1 MAEVIKMPRLSDT
14 MTEGVVAKWHK
25 KVGDVVKEG
34 DLLADIETD
43 KATMEFEAF
52 QEGVLLHIGVN
63 ESESAPVDSI
73 LAILGEKG
81 EQIDSL
87 LSQENISEEKIDKK
101 KEETV
106 EVEVEKNDLDK
117 KAVTE
122 EDSQIDE
129 KINYNKV
136 KASPLAKKMAK
147 EKGLDINQIQGSGE
161 NGRIIKRDLENIDI
175 QQSNFSNREDFIS
188 KQPISQ
194 MRKVIANRLS
204 ESKFSSPHF
213 YLTSEID
220 VENLMSLRQNVN
232 KSLDTKISF
241 NDIIIK
247 AVAFSL
253 SKHRNINISWGEDHI
268 ILNENINIGVA
279 IAVDEGLLVP
289 VIRDAD
295 KQNILDI
302 SQKIKEFAEK
312 AKNKKLGLDELSG
325 NTFTVSNLGMFGI
338 DEFTAIINPP
348 DACILAVGAIK
359 QRPVVKNNEIVVGH
373 TMKVTLSSD
382 HRLVDGA
389 EGAKFLKTLKTVL
402 ESPFLM
408 I

>member
-14 MTEGVVAKWHK
+14 MTDGVVAKWHK

-52 QEGVLLHIGVN
+52 QEGVLLHIGVA
-63 ESESAPVDSI
+63 ETESAPVDSI

-81 EQIDSL
+81 EDVSNLLDSNN
-87 LSQENISEEKIDKK
+87 ESEETPK
-101 KEETV
+101 KEE
-106 EVEVEKNDLDK
+106 KNISSPANNSYNSSFETPK
-117 KAVTE
+117 KSA
-122 EDSQIDE
+122 DNLLI
-129 KINYNKV
+129 
-136 KASPLAKKMAK
+136 KASPLAKKIAK
-147 EKGLDINQIQGSGE
+147 EKGIDISQIKGSGE
-161 NGRIIKRDLENIDI
+161 NGRIIKRDLN
-175 QQSNFSNREDFIS
+175 NFNTKTTEEKIVSTNDMTM
-188 KQPISQ
+188 QPLSQ
-194 MRKVIANRLS
+194 MRKTIASRLS
-204 ESKFSSPHF
+204 QSKFTAPHF
-213 YLTSEID
+213 YLTSEVD
-220 VENLMSLRQNVN
+220 VENLISLRQNIN
-232 KSLDTKISF
+232 QTLDEKISF

-253 SKHRNINISWGEDHI
+253 RKHPNINVSWSEDNI

-289 VIRDAD
+289 VIKNAD
-295 KQNILDI
+295 KNSILDI
-302 SQKIKEFAEK
+302 SNKIKDFAERSR
-312 AKNKKLGLDELSG
+312 NKKINLEELSG

-359 QRPVVKNNEIVVGH
+359 QKPIVKNNEIAIGNI
-373 TMKVTLSSD
+373 MKVTLSSD

>member
-14 MTEGVVAKWHK
+14 MTDGVVAKWHK

-52 QEGVLLHIGVN
+52 QEGVLLHIGVA
-63 ESESAPVDSI
+63 ETESAPVDSI

-81 EQIDSL
+81 EDVSNLLDSNN
-87 LSQENISEEKIDKK
+87 ESEETPK
-101 KEETV
+101 KEE
-106 EVEVEKNDLDK
+106 KNISSPANNSYNSSFETPK
-117 KAVTE
+117 KST
-122 EDSQIDE
+122 DNLLI
-129 KINYNKV
+129 
-136 KASPLAKKMAK
+136 KASPLAKKIAK
-147 EKGLDINQIQGSGE
+147 EKGIDISQIKGSGE
-161 NGRIIKRDLENIDI
+161 NGRIIKRDLN
-175 QQSNFSNREDFIS
+175 NFNTKTTEEKIVSTNDMTM
-188 KQPISQ
+188 QPLSQ
-194 MRKVIANRLS
+194 MRKTIASRLS
-204 ESKFSSPHF
+204 QSKFTAPHF
-213 YLTSEID
+213 YLTSEVD
-220 VENLMSLRQNVN
+220 VENLISLRQNIN
-232 KSLDTKISF
+232 QTLDEKISF

-253 SKHRNINISWGEDHI
+253 RKHPNINVSWSEDNI

-289 VIRDAD
+289 VIKNAD
-295 KQNILDI
+295 KNSILDI
-302 SQKIKEFAEK
+302 SNKIKDFAERSR
-312 AKNKKLGLDELSG
+312 NKKINLEELSG

-359 QRPVVKNNEIVVGH
+359 QKPIVKNNEIAIGNI
-373 TMKVTLSSD
+373 MKVTLSSD

>member
-14 MTEGVVAKWHK
+14 MTDGVVAKWHK

-52 QEGVLLHIGVN
+52 QEGVLLHIGVA
-63 ESESAPVDSI
+63 ETESAPVDSI

-81 EQIDSL
+81 EDVSNLLDSNN
-87 LSQENISEEKIDKK
+87 ESEETPK
-101 KEETV
+101 KEE
-106 EVEVEKNDLDK
+106 KNISSPANNSDNSSFETPK
-117 KAVTE
+117 KSA
-122 EDSQIDE
+122 DNLLI
-129 KINYNKV
+129 
-136 KASPLAKKMAK
+136 KASPLAKKIAK
-147 EKGLDINQIQGSGE
+147 EKGIDISQIKGSGE
-161 NGRIIKRDLENIDI
+161 NGRIIKRDLN
-175 QQSNFSNREDFIS
+175 NFNTKNTEEKIVSTNDMTM
-188 KQPISQ
+188 QPLSQ
-194 MRKVIANRLS
+194 MRKTIASRLS
-204 ESKFSSPHF
+204 QSKFTAPHF
-213 YLTSEID
+213 YLTSEVD
-220 VENLMSLRQNVN
+220 VENLISLRQNIN
-232 KSLDTKISF
+232 QTLDEKISF

-253 SKHRNINISWGEDHI
+253 RKHPNINVSWSEDNI

-289 VIRDAD
+289 VIKNAD
-295 KQNILDI
+295 KNSILDI
-302 SQKIKEFAEK
+302 SNKIKDFAERSR
-312 AKNKKLGLDELSG
+312 NKKINLEELSG

-359 QRPVVKNNEIVVGH
+359 QKPIVKNNEIAIGNI
-373 TMKVTLSSD
+373 MKVTLSSD

>member
-14 MTEGVVAKWHK
+14 MTDGVVAKWHK

-52 QEGVLLHIGVN
+52 QEGVLLHIGVA
-63 ESESAPVDSI
+63 ETESAPVDSI

-81 EQIDSL
+81 EDVSNLLDSNN
-87 LSQENISEEKIDKK
+87 ESEETPK
-101 KEETV
+101 KEE
-106 EVEVEKNDLDK
+106 KNISSPANNSDNSSFETPK
-117 KAVTE
+117 KSA
-122 EDSQIDE
+122 DNLLI
-129 KINYNKV
+129 
-136 KASPLAKKMAK
+136 KASPLAKKIAK
-147 EKGLDINQIQGSGE
+147 EKGIDISQIKGSGE
-161 NGRIIKRDLENIDI
+161 NGRIIKRDLNNFNTKTTEEKID
-175 QQSNFSNREDFIS
+175 STNDMTM
-188 KQPISQ
+188 QPLSQ
-194 MRKVIANRLS
+194 MRKTIASRLS
-204 ESKFSSPHF
+204 QSKFTAPHF
-213 YLTSEID
+213 YLTSEVD
-220 VENLMSLRQNVN
+220 VENLISLRKNINQT
-232 KSLDTKISF
+232 LDEKISF

-253 SKHRNINISWGEDHI
+253 RKHPNINVSWSEDNI

-289 VIRDAD
+289 VIKNAD
-295 KQNILDI
+295 KNSILDI
-302 SQKIKEFAEK
+302 SNKIKDFAERSR
-312 AKNKKLGLDELSG
+312 NKKINLEELSG

-359 QRPVVKNNEIVVGH
+359 QKPIVKNNEIAIGNI
-373 TMKVTLSSD
+373 MKVTLSSD

>member
-14 MTEGVVAKWHK
+14 MTDGVVAKWHK

-52 QEGVLLHIGVN
+52 QEGVLLHIGVA
-63 ESESAPVDSI
+63 ETESAPVDSI

-81 EQIDSL
+81 EDVSNLLDSNN
-87 LSQENISEEKIDKK
+87 ESEETPK
-101 KEETV
+101 KEE
-106 EVEVEKNDLDK
+106 KNISSPANNSDNSSFETPK
-117 KAVTE
+117 KSA
-122 EDSQIDE
+122 DNLLI
-129 KINYNKV
+129 
-136 KASPLAKKMAK
+136 KASPLAKKIAK
-147 EKGLDINQIQGSGE
+147 EKGIDISQIKGSGE
-161 NGRIIKRDLENIDI
+161 NGRIIKRDLN
-175 QQSNFSNREDFIS
+175 NFNTKTTQEKIVSTNDMIM
-188 KQPISQ
+188 QPLSQ
-194 MRKVIANRLS
+194 MRKTIASRLS
-204 ESKFSSPHF
+204 QSKFTAPHF
-213 YLTSEID
+213 YLTSEVD
-220 VENLMSLRQNVN
+220 VENLISLRQNIN
-232 KSLDTKISF
+232 QTLDEKISF

-253 SKHRNINISWGEDHI
+253 RKHPNINVSWSEDNI

-289 VIRDAD
+289 VIKNAD
-295 KQNILDI
+295 KNSILDI
-302 SQKIKEFAEK
+302 SNKIKDFAERSR
-312 AKNKKLGLDELSG
+312 NKKINLEELSG
-325 NTFTVSNLGMFGI
+325 NTFTVSNLGMFGN

-359 QRPVVKNNEIVVGH
+359 QKPIVKNNEIAIGNI
-373 TMKVTLSSD
+373 MKVTLSSD

>member
-87 LSQENISEEKIDKK
+87 LSQQNISEENIDKN
-101 KEETV
+101 KEET
-106 EVEVEKNDLDK
+106 VEVEKNDLDK
-117 KAVTE
+117 KHIVE
-122 EDSQIDE
+122 EDSQIDK
-129 KINYNKV
+129 KINYNKL
-136 KASPLAKKMAK
+136 KASPLAKKIAK

-175 QQSNFSNREDFIS
+175 QRSNFSNREDFIS

-302 SQKIKEFAEK
+302 SRKIKEFAEK

-359 QRPVVKNNEIVVGH
+359 QKPVVKNNEIVVGH

>member
-14 MTEGVVAKWHK
+14 MTDGVVAKWHK

-52 QEGVLLHIGVN
+52 QEGVLLHIGVA
-63 ESESAPVDSI
+63 ETESAPVDSI

-81 EQIDSL
+81 EDVSNLLDSNN
-87 LSQENISEEKIDKK
+87 ESEETPK
-101 KEETV
+101 KEE
-106 EVEVEKNDLDK
+106 KNISSPANNSDNSSFETPK
-117 KAVTE
+117 KSA
-122 EDSQIDE
+122 DNLQI
-129 KINYNKV
+129 
-136 KASPLAKKMAK
+136 KASPLAKKIAK
-147 EKGLDINQIQGSGE
+147 EKGIDISQIKGSGE
-161 NGRIIKRDLENIDI
+161 NGRIIKRDLN
-175 QQSNFSNREDFIS
+175 NFNTKNTEEKIVSTNDMTM
-188 KQPISQ
+188 QPLSQ
-194 MRKVIANRLS
+194 MRKTIASRLS
-204 ESKFSSPHF
+204 QSKFTAPHF
-213 YLTSEID
+213 YLTSEVD
-220 VENLMSLRQNVN
+220 VENLISLRQNIN
-232 KSLDTKISF
+232 QTLDEKISF

-253 SKHRNINISWGEDHI
+253 RKHPNINVSWSEDNI

-289 VIRDAD
+289 VIKNAD
-295 KQNILDI
+295 KNSILDI
-302 SQKIKEFAEK
+302 SNKIKDFAERSR
-312 AKNKKLGLDELSG
+312 NKKINLEELSG

-359 QRPVVKNNEIVVGH
+359 QKPIVKNNEIAIGNI
-373 TMKVTLSSD
+373 MKVTLSSD

>member
-14 MTEGVVAKWHK
+14 MTDGVVAKWHK

-52 QEGVLLHIGVN
+52 QEGVLLHIGVA
-63 ESESAPVDSI
+63 ETESAPVDSI

-81 EQIDSL
+81 EDVSNLLDSNN
-87 LSQENISEEKIDKK
+87 ESEETPK
-101 KEETV
+101 KEE
-106 EVEVEKNDLDK
+106 KNISSPANNSDNSSFETPK
-117 KAVTE
+117 KSA
-122 EDSQIDE
+122 DNLLI
-129 KINYNKV
+129 
-136 KASPLAKKMAK
+136 KASPLAKKIAK
-147 EKGLDINQIQGSGE
+147 EKGIDISQIKGSGE
-161 NGRIIKRDLENIDI
+161 NGRIIKRDLN
-175 QQSNFSNREDFIS
+175 NFNTKTTEEKIVSTNDMTM
-188 KQPISQ
+188 QPLSQ
-194 MRKVIANRLS
+194 MRKTIASRLS
-204 ESKFSSPHF
+204 QSKFTAPHF
-213 YLTSEID
+213 YLTSEVD
-220 VENLMSLRQNVN
+220 VENLISLRQNIN
-232 KSLDTKISF
+232 QTLDEKISF

-253 SKHRNINISWGEDHI
+253 RKHPNINVSWSEDNI

-289 VIRDAD
+289 VINNAD
-295 KQNILDI
+295 KNSILDI
-302 SQKIKEFAEK
+302 SNKIKDFAERSR
-312 AKNKKLGLDELSG
+312 NKKINLEELSG

-359 QRPVVKNNEIVVGH
+359 QKPIVKNNEIAIGNI
-373 TMKVTLSSD
+373 MKVTLSSD

>member
-14 MTEGVVAKWHK
+14 MTDGVVAKWHK

-52 QEGVLLHIGVN
+52 QEGVLLHIGVA
-63 ESESAPVDSI
+63 ETESAPVDSI

-81 EQIDSL
+81 EDVSNLLDSNN
-87 LSQENISEEKIDKK
+87 ESEETPK
-101 KEETV
+101 KEE
-106 EVEVEKNDLDK
+106 KNISSPANNSSFETPK
-117 KAVTE
+117 KSA
-122 EDSQIDE
+122 DNLLI
-129 KINYNKV
+129 
-136 KASPLAKKMAK
+136 KASPLAKKIAK
-147 EKGLDINQIQGSGE
+147 EKGIDISQIKGSGE
-161 NGRIIKRDLENIDI
+161 NGRIIKRDLN
-175 QQSNFSNREDFIS
+175 NFNTKTTEEKIVSTNDMTM
-188 KQPISQ
+188 QPLSQ
-194 MRKVIANRLS
+194 MRKTIASRLS
-204 ESKFSSPHF
+204 QSKFTAPHF
-213 YLTSEID
+213 YLTSEVD
-220 VENLMSLRQNVN
+220 VENLISLRQNIN
-232 KSLDTKISF
+232 QTLDEKISF

-253 SKHRNINISWGEDHI
+253 RKHPNINVSWSEDNI

-289 VIRDAD
+289 VIKNAD
-295 KQNILDI
+295 KNSILDI
-302 SQKIKEFAEK
+302 SNKIKDFAERSR
-312 AKNKKLGLDELSG
+312 NKKINLEELSG

-359 QRPVVKNNEIVVGH
+359 QKPIVKNNEIAIGNI
-373 TMKVTLSSD
+373 MKVTLSSD

-389 EGAKFLKTLKTVL
+389 AGAKFLKTLKTVL

>member
-14 MTEGVVAKWHK
+14 MTDGVVAKWHK

-52 QEGVLLHIGVN
+52 QEGVLLHIGVA
-63 ESESAPVDSI
+63 ETESAPVDSI

-81 EQIDSL
+81 EDVSNLLDSNNE
-87 LSQENISEEKIDKK
+87 SKETPK
-101 KEETV
+101 KEE
-106 EVEVEKNDLDK
+106 KNISSPANNSYNSSFETPK
-117 KAVTE
+117 KSA
-122 EDSQIDE
+122 DNLLI
-129 KINYNKV
+129 
-136 KASPLAKKMAK
+136 KASPLAKKIAK
-147 EKGLDINQIQGSGE
+147 EKGIDISQIKGSGE
-161 NGRIIKRDLENIDI
+161 NGRIIKRDLN
-175 QQSNFSNREDFIS
+175 NFNTKTTEEKIVSTNDMTM
-188 KQPISQ
+188 QPLSQ
-194 MRKVIANRLS
+194 MRKTIASRLS
-204 ESKFSSPHF
+204 QSKFTAPHF
-213 YLTSEID
+213 YLTSEVD
-220 VENLMSLRQNVN
+220 VENLISLRQNIN
-232 KSLDTKISF
+232 QTLDEKISF

-253 SKHRNINISWGEDHI
+253 RKHPNINVSWSEDNI

-289 VIRDAD
+289 VIKNAD
-295 KQNILDI
+295 KNSILDI
-302 SQKIKEFAEK
+302 SNKIKDFAERSR
-312 AKNKKLGLDELSG
+312 NKKINLEELSG

-359 QRPVVKNNEIVVGH
+359 QKPIVKNNEIAIGNI
-373 TMKVTLSSD
+373 MKVTLSSD

>member
-14 MTEGVVAKWHK
+14 MTDGVVAKWHK

-52 QEGVLLHIGVN
+52 QEGVLLHIGVA
-63 ESESAPVDSI
+63 ETESAPVDSI

-81 EQIDSL
+81 EDVSNLLDSNN
-87 LSQENISEEKIDKK
+87 ESEETPK
-101 KEETV
+101 KEE
-106 EVEVEKNDLDK
+106 KNISSPANNSDNSSFETPK
-117 KAVTE
+117 KSV
-122 EDSQIDE
+122 DNLLI
-129 KINYNKV
+129 
-136 KASPLAKKMAK
+136 KASPLAKKIAK
-147 EKGLDINQIQGSGE
+147 EKGIDISQIKGSGE
-161 NGRIIKRDLENIDI
+161 NGRIIKRDLN
-175 QQSNFSNREDFIS
+175 NFNTKTTEEKIVSTNDMTM
-188 KQPISQ
+188 QPLSQ
-194 MRKVIANRLS
+194 MRKTIASRLS
-204 ESKFSSPHF
+204 QSKFTAPHF
-213 YLTSEID
+213 YLTSEVD
-220 VENLMSLRQNVN
+220 VENLISLRQNIN
-232 KSLDTKISF
+232 QTLDEKISF

-253 SKHRNINISWGEDHI
+253 RKHPNINVSWSEDNI

-289 VIRDAD
+289 VIKNAD
-295 KQNILDI
+295 KNSILDI
-302 SQKIKEFAEK
+302 SNKIKDFAERSR
-312 AKNKKLGLDELSG
+312 NKKINLEELSG

-359 QRPVVKNNEIVVGH
+359 QKPIVKNNEIAIGNI
-373 TMKVTLSSD
+373 MKVTLSSD

>member
-14 MTEGVVAKWHK
+14 MTDGVVAKWHK

-52 QEGVLLHIGVN
+52 QEGVLLHIGVA
-63 ESESAPVDSI
+63 ETESAPVDSI

-81 EQIDSL
+81 EDVSNLLDSNN
-87 LSQENISEEKIDKK
+87 ESEETPK
-101 KEETV
+101 KEE
-106 EVEVEKNDLDK
+106 KNISSPANNSYNSSFETPK
-117 KAVTE
+117 KSA
-122 EDSQIDE
+122 DNLLI
-129 KINYNKV
+129 
-136 KASPLAKKMAK
+136 KASPLAKKIAK
-147 EKGLDINQIQGSGE
+147 EKGIDISQIRGSGE
-161 NGRIIKRDLENIDI
+161 NGRIIKRDLN
-175 QQSNFSNREDFIS
+175 NFNTKTTEEKIVSTNDMTM
-188 KQPISQ
+188 QPLSQ
-194 MRKVIANRLS
+194 MRKTIASRLS
-204 ESKFSSPHF
+204 QSKFTAPHF
-213 YLTSEID
+213 YLTSEVD
-220 VENLMSLRQNVN
+220 VENLISLRQNIN
-232 KSLDTKISF
+232 QTLDEKISF

-253 SKHRNINISWGEDHI
+253 RKHPNINVSWSEDNI

-289 VIRDAD
+289 VIKNAD
-295 KQNILDI
+295 KNSILDI
-302 SQKIKEFAEK
+302 SNKIKDFAERSR
-312 AKNKKLGLDELSG
+312 NKKINLEELSG

-348 DACILAVGAIK
+348 DACILAIGAIK
-359 QRPVVKNNEIVVGH
+359 QKPIVKNNEIAIGNI
-373 TMKVTLSSD
+373 MKVTLSSD

>member
-14 MTEGVVAKWHK
+14 MTDGVVAKWHK

-52 QEGVLLHIGVN
+52 QEGVLLHIGVA
-63 ESESAPVDSI
+63 ETESAPVDSI

-81 EQIDSL
+81 EDVSNLLDSNN
-87 LSQENISEEKIDKK
+87 ESEETPK
-101 KEETV
+101 KEE
-106 EVEVEKNDLDK
+106 KNISSPANNSDNSSFETPK
-117 KAVTE
+117 KSA
-122 EDSQIDE
+122 DNLLI
-129 KINYNKV
+129 
-136 KASPLAKKMAK
+136 KASPLAKKIAK
-147 EKGLDINQIQGSGE
+147 EKGIDISQIKGSGE
-161 NGRIIKRDLENIDI
+161 NGRIIKRDLN
-175 QQSNFSNREDFIS
+175 NFNTKNTEEKIVSTNDMTM
-188 KQPISQ
+188 QPLSQ
-194 MRKVIANRLS
+194 MRKTIASRLS
-204 ESKFSSPHF
+204 QSKFTAPHF
-213 YLTSEID
+213 YLTSEVD
-220 VENLMSLRQNVN
+220 VENLISLRQNIN
-232 KSLDTKISF
+232 QTLDEKISF

-253 SKHRNINISWGEDHI
+253 RKHPNINVSWSEDNI

-289 VIRDAD
+289 VIKNAD
-295 KQNILDI
+295 KNSILDI
-302 SQKIKEFAEK
+302 SNKIKDFAERSR
-312 AKNKKLGLDELSG
+312 NKKINLEELSG

-359 QRPVVKNNEIVVGH
+359 QKPIVKNNEIAIGNI
-373 TMKVTLSSD
+373 MKVTLSSD

-389 EGAKFLKTLKTVL
+389 EGAKFLKTLKSVL

>member
-14 MTEGVVAKWHK
+14 MTDGVVAKWHK

-52 QEGVLLHIGVN
+52 QEGVLLHIGVA
-63 ESESAPVDSI
+63 ETESAPVDSI

-81 EQIDSL
+81 EDVSNLLDSNN
-87 LSQENISEEKIDKK
+87 ESEETPK
-101 KEETV
+101 KEE
-106 EVEVEKNDLDK
+106 KNISSPANNSDNSSFETPK
-117 KAVTE
+117 KSA
-122 EDSQIDE
+122 DNLLI
-129 KINYNKV
+129 
-136 KASPLAKKMAK
+136 KASPLAKKIAK
-147 EKGLDINQIQGSGE
+147 EKGIDISQIKGSGE
-161 NGRIIKRDLENIDI
+161 NGRIIKRDLN
-175 QQSNFSNREDFIS
+175 NFNTKNTEEKIIS
-188 KQPISQ
+188 TNDMTMQPLSQ
-194 MRKVIANRLS
+194 MRKTIASRLS
-204 ESKFSSPHF
+204 QSKFTAPHF
-213 YLTSEID
+213 YLTSEVD
-220 VENLMSLRQNVN
+220 VENLISLRQNIN
-232 KSLDTKISF
+232 QTLDEKISF

-253 SKHRNINISWGEDHI
+253 RKHPNINVSWSEDNI

-289 VIRDAD
+289 VIKNAD
-295 KQNILDI
+295 KNSILDI
-302 SQKIKEFAEK
+302 SNKIKDFAERSR
-312 AKNKKLGLDELSG
+312 NKKINLEELSG

-359 QRPVVKNNEIVVGH
+359 QKPIVKNNEIAIGNI
-373 TMKVTLSSD
+373 MKVTLSSD

>member
-14 MTEGVVAKWHK
+14 MTDGVVAKWHK
-25 KVGDVVKEG
+25 KVGDVVNEG

-52 QEGVLLHIGVN
+52 QEGVLLHIGVA

-73 LAILGEKG
+73 LAIVGEKG
-81 EQIDSL
+81 ENIDSL
-87 LSQENISEEKIDKK
+87 LDSENVMKESPESKEEKNIPKPDIIN
-101 KEETV
+101 TPSSIV
-106 EVEVEKNDLDK
+106 SEKSNPK
-117 KAVTE
+117 NN
-122 EDSQIDE
+122 IDE
-129 KINYNKV
+129 ILI
-136 KASPLAKKMAK
+136 KASPLAKKIAK
-147 EKGLDINQIQGSGE
+147 DRGIDINQVQGSGE
-161 NGRIIKRDLENIDI
+161 NGRIIKRDLDNFNVINKSENLIKLNE
-175 QQSNFSNREDFIS
+175 SS
-188 KQPISQ
+188 KQPLTQ
-194 MRKVIANRLS
+194 MRKTIANRLS
-204 ESKFSSPHF
+204 QSKFNAPHF

-220 VENLMSLRQNVN
+220 VENLMSLRKNINQTLDE
-232 KSLDTKISF
+232 KSSF

-253 SKHRNINISWGEDHI
+253 RKHPNINISWDEDHI
-268 ILNENINIGVA
+268 IFHENINIGVA
-279 IAVDEGLLVP
+279 IAVDDGLLVP
-289 VIRDAD
+289 VIKDAD
-295 KQNILDI
+295 KNSILDI
-302 SQKIKEFAEK
+302 SKKIKDFAER
-312 AKNKKLGLDELSG
+312 AKNKKINIEELTG

-359 QRPVVKNNEIVVGH
+359 QKPVVKNNEITIGN

>member
-14 MTEGVVAKWHK
+14 MTDGVVAKWHK

-52 QEGVLLHIGVN
+52 QEGVLLHIGVA
-63 ESESAPVDSI
+63 ETESAPVDSI

-81 EQIDSL
+81 EDVSNLLDSNN
-87 LSQENISEEKIDKK
+87 ESEETPK
-101 KEETV
+101 KEE
-106 EVEVEKNDLDK
+106 KNISSPANNSDNSSFETPK
-117 KAVTE
+117 KSA
-122 EDSQIDE
+122 DNLLI
-129 KINYNKV
+129 
-136 KASPLAKKMAK
+136 KASPLAKKIAK
-147 EKGLDINQIQGSGE
+147 EKGIDISQIKGSGE
-161 NGRIIKRDLENIDI
+161 NGRIIKRDLN
-175 QQSNFSNREDFIS
+175 NFNTKTTEEKIVSTNDMTM
-188 KQPISQ
+188 QPLSQ
-194 MRKVIANRLS
+194 MRKTIASRLS
-204 ESKFSSPHF
+204 QSKFTAPHF
-213 YLTSEID
+213 YLTSEVD
-220 VENLMSLRQNVN
+220 VENLISLRQNIN
-232 KSLDTKISF
+232 QTLDEKISF

-253 SKHRNINISWGEDHI
+253 RKHPNINVSWSEDNI

-289 VIRDAD
+289 VIKNAD
-295 KQNILDI
+295 KNSILDI
-302 SQKIKEFAEK
+302 SNKIKDFAERSR
-312 AKNKKLGLDELSG
+312 NKKINLEELSG

-359 QRPVVKNNEIVVGH
+359 QKPIVKNNEIAIGNI
-373 TMKVTLSSD
+373 MKVTLSSD